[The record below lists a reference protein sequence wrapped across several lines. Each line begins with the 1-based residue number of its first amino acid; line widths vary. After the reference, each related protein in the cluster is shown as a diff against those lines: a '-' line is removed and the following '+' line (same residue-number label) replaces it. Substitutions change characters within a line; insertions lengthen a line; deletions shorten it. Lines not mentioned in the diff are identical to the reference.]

1 MGFNYNVCTSYQ
13 AASFCQSCSPVPS
26 RQPVNPFASW
36 RATIGKYY
44 VPKYLST
51 EAYLGSQPTLP
62 PRSPGAPIFGN
73 RYKGTLLE
81 QVSSQTVAGQRLSAT
96 RNQNNWLAMPPR
108 RVLSRY
114 AHQCMHIGLYNL
126 PANSECPEL
135 PLHTSSTFFDIP
147 FLIFYWTCIPSFNS
161 HPDGHFR
168 KI

>member
-13 AASFCQSCSPVPS
+13 AASPAVLSRPVSPS
-26 RQPVNPFASW
+26 TRL
-36 RATIGKYY
+36 RAGELPLVSTM
-44 VPKYLST
+44 YLSIQV
-51 EAYLGSQPTLP
+51 LKHSQPTLP